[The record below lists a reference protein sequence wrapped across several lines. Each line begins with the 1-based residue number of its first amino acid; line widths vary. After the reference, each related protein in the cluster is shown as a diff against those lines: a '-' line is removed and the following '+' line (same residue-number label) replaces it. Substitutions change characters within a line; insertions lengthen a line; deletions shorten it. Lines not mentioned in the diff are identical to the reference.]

1 MTKILLPTDFSDNA
15 WSAIVYALK
24 LYANVECTF
33 YLLNSIKLE
42 ASRISSFSNKL
53 LSTMREDAKK
63 DLVALKAKLE
73 HADATKNHT
82 FEVIL
87 SIKNLDD
94 AIETAIEKH
103 AIDSIVMGTKGATGA
118 KEIFF
123 GSNATKIVKKIKN
136 CPVLLVPENYEFV
149 VPKQIAFPTDF
160 NRYCDAKELQYLKNM
175 AGLYNSKIRVVHIN
189 VEEKL
194 NENQENNFTTLKQY
208 LSKYEH
214 SFHWIP
220 AYASK
225 ASSITDFI
233 EELEID
239 MLAMVQY
246 SHSFL
251 ERITREPVIKKIGFR
266 PTIPFLVIPE

>member
-15 WSAIVYALK
+15 WSAMVYALK
-24 LYANVECTF
+24 LYANEQCTF
-33 YLLNSIKLE
+33 YLLNSTKLE

-53 LSTMREDAKK
+53 LSTMRENAKK
-63 DLVALKAKLE
+63 DLLALKTQLE
-73 HADATKNHT
+73 NADANGNHT
-82 FEVIL
+82 FEAIL
-87 SIKNLDD
+87 SIGNLDD
-94 AIETAIEKH
+94 AIETAIEKY

-136 CPVLLVPENYEFV
+136 CPVLMVPDNYEFV

-160 NRYCDAKELQYLKNM
+160 NRYCDAKELHYLKNM
-175 AGLYNSKIRVVHIN
+175 ADLYNSKIRIVHIN

-208 LSKYEH
+208 LSDYEC

-220 AYASK
+220 DYASK

-233 EELEID
+233 EEAEID
-239 MLAMVQY
+239 ILAMVHY

-251 ERITREPVIKKIGFR
+251 ERITREPVVKKIGFR